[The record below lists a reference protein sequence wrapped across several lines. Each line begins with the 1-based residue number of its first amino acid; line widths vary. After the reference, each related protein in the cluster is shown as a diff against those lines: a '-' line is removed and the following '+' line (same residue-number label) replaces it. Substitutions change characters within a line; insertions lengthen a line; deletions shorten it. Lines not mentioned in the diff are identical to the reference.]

1 MRRLQNV
8 CDYRAYS
15 DRILSDQ
22 SAVSSTEILTPEMKR
37 AERIALALRTRD
49 GISSSELEAWPT
61 ESREFIDLGL
71 LREVNGN
78 FILTPRGKLLAD
90 SVAEAFV

>member
-1 MRRLQNV
+1 
-8 CDYRAYS
+8 
-15 DRILSDQ
+15 
-22 SAVSSTEILTPEMKR
+22 MKR

-49 GISSSELEAWPT
+49 GISSGELEAWPT